1 MGIDEYLTAVRRH
14 WRVAVAAVGIA
25 IAVAWVTATVAPPQ
39 PATASYTAT
48 AVVLNSGSFSGPVPN
63 AAATSLDTV
72 ATLATLD
79 PVVERVASVIGYE
92 GDPRTLVE
100 NVAAVADENSP
111 GIVRITASS
120 VDPQDAVKVANAF
133 ANELIAYLHIDRQR
147 AANES
152 LERVD
157 DQLVDISNEIASIDE
172 LLPTASTTQTN
183 VLLARQSALTNQV
196 SLLSGLYQQYLRES
210 LEPPAFE
217 LVEGATPVAV
227 SSEGYQAPRS
237 RSARVLVGAIIGLVG
252 GFVIALIL
260 HRFDR
265 RIRTAETAERAFE
278 YRWLQRSR
286 TCRDTSVRAS

>member
-25 IAVAWVTATVAPPQ
+25 IVVAWVTATVAPPQ
-39 PATASYTAT
+39 PATDSYTAT

-79 PVVERVASVIGYE
+79 PVVERVASAIGYE

-100 NVAAVADENSP
+100 NVTAAADENSP

-120 VDPQDAVKVANAF
+120 EDPQDAVKVANAF
-133 ANELIAYLHIDRQR
+133 ANELIAYLHIDRQQ

-157 DQLVDISNEIASIDE
+157 DQLVDISNQIAAIDE
-172 LLPTASTTQTN
+172 RLATASTN
-183 VLLARQSALTNQV
+183 ADECSAW
-196 SLLSGLYQQYLRES
+196 RAK
-210 LEPPAFE
+210 EPSPH
-217 LVEGATPVAV
+217 
-227 SSEGYQAPRS
+227 RS
-237 RSARVLVGAIIGLVG
+237 RS
-252 GFVIALIL
+252 
-260 HRFDR
+260 
-265 RIRTAETAERAFE
+265 
-278 YRWLQRSR
+278 
-286 TCRDTSVRAS
+286 